1 MPKMNLAAQLR
12 KDRGNLLA
20 IVGSW
25 AFLLLACVLAYMP
38 GLKGPFIFDDF
49 GSIAPL
55 GSLGGVTDW
64 TTFKAFVFGGYAGP
78 TGRPLALLSFLIDA
92 NNWPA
97 DPWPFKRTNLLIHLA
112 NGVLLGVL
120 IRKILHVLEID
131 KQNAQWVALVSAAL
145 WLLHPFLVSTT
156 LYAVQRMAQLSTL
169 FIFLGLIGHL
179 YGRSLIARNT
189 LGAYAVMS
197 LSVAFFTLLAMLS
210 KENGIL
216 LPLLIGVMEFT
227 IIASQREQ
235 IAALNRYWAW
245 IFLIAPSIIIFL
257 YLGEKV
263 FRQNFFDVIAPRD
276 FSIHE
281 RVLTQPRVLFDYLQ
295 NWFVPKL
302 YTAGVFQDHFIKST
316 GLFSPIT
323 TVISAFFH
331 VFIITISIINRRKWP
346 LFALAALFFYAGHI
360 LESTVINLEMY
371 FEHRNY
377 LAAALLFLPL
387 VDLLQ
392 RKGSRRSFV
401 AVAAVALLILTGLTR
416 YSATVWEDYPSM
428 VEAAARK
435 APTSARAQGQYSL
448 NLFNEGR
455 YDESLEVID
464 RAIENV
470 PNNGFLLLTRSSILC
485 QLGILSDGDIDLMAS
500 IFSAKLFDP
509 RSLELYTTL
518 ASLVVN
524 GRCPQVSLDEIR
536 LMLSKMLQVPE
547 NADPRSLRYSQLK
560 YLIGFIDV
568 HANRPSQALAA
579 FEESLRA
586 RPGAGHAMM
595 MAAVMASKEHHE
607 EALYLSDL
615 ALSQLQATM
624 TDALSVGLVRESD
637 IIEFRAIVRADWD
650 AALSAEQAGQ

>member
-1 MPKMNLAAQLR
+1 
-12 KDRGNLLA
+12 
-20 IVGSW
+20 
-25 AFLLLACVLAYMP
+25 
-38 GLKGPFIFDDF
+38 
-49 GSIAPL
+49 
-55 GSLGGVTDW
+55 
-64 TTFKAFVFGGYAGP
+64 
-78 TGRPLALLSFLIDA
+78 
-92 NNWPA
+92 
-97 DPWPFKRTNLLIHLA
+97 
-112 NGVLLGVL
+112 
-120 IRKILHVLEID
+120 
-131 KQNAQWVALVSAAL
+131 
-145 WLLHPFLVSTT
+145 
-156 LYAVQRMAQLSTL
+156 
-169 FIFLGLIGHL
+169 
-179 YGRSLIARNT
+179 
-189 LGAYAVMS
+189 MS

>member
-1 MPKMNLAAQLR
+1 MSLADQLQ
-12 KDRGNLLA
+12 KDRGNWLA
-20 IVGSW
+20 ITGGW
-25 AFLLLACVLAYMP
+25 AFLLLACVIAYLP

-64 TTFKAFVFGGYAGP
+64 TTFKAFVFGGFAGP

-169 FIFLGLIGHL
+169 FIFLGLTGHL

-197 LSVAFFTLLAMLS
+197 LSVALFTLLAMLS

-235 IAALNRYWAW
+235 IAALNRYWKW
-245 IFLIAPSIIIFL
+245 IFVIAPSIVIFL

-276 FSIHE
+276 FSIYE
-281 RVLTQPRVLFDYLQ
+281 RALTQPRVLFDYLQ
-295 NWFVPKL
+295 HWFVPKL
-302 YTAGVFQDHFIKST
+302 YTAGVFQDHFVKST

-331 VFIITISIINRRKWP
+331 VFVIAISVINRRKWP

-360 LESTVINLEMY
+360 LESTVLNLELY

-377 LAAALLFLPL
+377 LAAAFLFLPL

-435 APTSARAQGQYSL
+435 APTSARAQGQYST
-448 NLFNEGR
+448 NLFNAGR
-455 YDESLEVID
+455 YDESIEVID
-464 RAIENV
+464 RAIRNI
-470 PNNGFLLLTRSSILC
+470 PGNGFLLLTRSSIFC
-485 QLGILSDGDIDLMAS
+485 KLGILSDGDIDHMAG
-500 IFSAKLFDP
+500 IFSAKPFDP
-509 RSLELYTTL
+509 RSLEMYTTL
-518 ASLVVN
+518 ASLVVG
-524 GRCPQVSLDEIR
+524 GRCPQVSLDTFR
-536 LMLSKMLQVPE
+536 LMFSKMLQVPE
-547 NADPRSLRYSQLK
+547 NADPRSLRYSQVK
-560 YLIGFIDV
+560 YFIGFMDV
-568 HANRPSQALAA
+568 HADRPSQALAA
-579 FEESLRA
+579 FEESLQA

-595 MAAVMASKEHHE
+595 MAAVMASKEYHE

-615 ALSQLQATM
+615 ALSQLQATT
-624 TDALSVGLVRESD
+624 TDVLSVGLVRESD
-637 IIEFRAIVRADWD
+637 IIEFRATVRADWD
-650 AALSAEQAGQ
+650 AALSAEQASQ

>member
-1 MPKMNLAAQLR
+1 MSLADQLPKE
-12 KDRGNLLA
+12 RGNWLA
-20 IVGSW
+20 ITGGW
-25 AFLLLACVLAYMP
+25 AFLLLACVIAYLP

-64 TTFKAFVFGGYAGP
+64 TTFKAFVFGGFAGP

-120 IRKILHVLEID
+120 IRKILHVLDID

-169 FIFLGLIGHL
+169 FIFLGLTGHL
-179 YGRSLIARNT
+179 YGRSLIAKNT

-235 IAALNRYWAW
+235 IAALNRYWRW
-245 IFLIAPSIIIFL
+245 IFVIAPAMVIFL

-276 FSIHE
+276 FSIYE

-302 YTAGVFQDHFIKST
+302 YTAGVFQDHFVKST

-331 VFIITISIINRRKWP
+331 VFIIAIAIINRRKWP

-360 LESTVINLEMY
+360 LESTVLNLELY

-377 LAAALLFLPL
+377 LAAAFLFLPL

-435 APTSARAQGQYSL
+435 APTSARAQGQYST
-448 NLFNEGR
+448 NLFNAGR
-455 YDESLEVID
+455 YDESIEVID
-464 RAIENV
+464 RAIQNI
-470 PNNGFLLLTRSSILC
+470 PGNGFLLLTRSSIFC
-485 QLGILSDGDIDLMAS
+485 KLGILSDGDIDHMAG

-518 ASLVVN
+518 ASLVVD
-524 GRCPQVSLDEIR
+524 GRCPQVSLDAFR
-536 LMLSKMLQVPE
+536 LMFSRMLQVPE
-547 NADPRSLRYSQLK
+547 NADPRSLRYSQVK
-560 YLIGFIDV
+560 YFIGFIDV

-579 FEESLRA
+579 FEESLQA

-595 MAAVMASKEHHE
+595 MAAVMASNEYHE
-607 EALYLSDL
+607 EALYLSAL
-615 ALSQLQATM
+615 ALSQLQATT
-624 TDALSVGLVRESD
+624 TDVLRVGLVRESD
-637 IIEFRAIVRADWD
+637 IIEFRATVRADWD
-650 AALSAEQAGQ
+650 AALSAEQASQ